1 MPSYKNLCKNLYYI
15 EKILSYDDMT
25 NALKQKDSIN
35 NQLSQKTQD
44 MNDELL
50 VKGKTNDSSS
60 KSGGNWQGLRMVKI

>member
-35 NQLSQKTQD
+35 NQLSQKSQD